1 MDGLSR
7 EINDYDL
14 IIKNG
19 TIVDGTGK
27 KSETA
32 DIAIKNGLIAA
43 IGTINGKANQQ
54 IDATNL
60 IVTPGFVDIHT
71 HTMMGKQY
79 GIAS

>member
-43 IGTINGKANQQ
+43 IGIINGKANQQ

-60 IVTPGFVDIHT
+60 IVTPGFVDIRT
-71 HTMMGKQY
+71 H
-79 GIAS
+79 